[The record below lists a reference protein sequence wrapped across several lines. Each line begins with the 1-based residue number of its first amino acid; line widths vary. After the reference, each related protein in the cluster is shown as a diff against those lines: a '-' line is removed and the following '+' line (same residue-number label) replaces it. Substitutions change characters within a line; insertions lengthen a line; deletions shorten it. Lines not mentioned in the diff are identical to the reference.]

1 MEDLEKTRR
10 LSDSEFREWVTAC
23 LVYQQTGEIVES
35 SPMVALC
42 FDHVQ
47 PRIDKDVTSWENRCK
62 ANKENSK
69 KGGRPPKPKETE
81 ENPMGF
87 LETQQNPSKPKKP
100 QSQSQYQYQSQDI
113 QETKREEECSRE
125 KIEGSGGKEEP
136 APTEEKET
144 AQARKP
150 YTPPTDE
157 EWAKLRDEGL
167 AKLLQSIGGQT

>member
-1 MEDLEKTRR
+1 MEDLEKNRR

-47 PRIDKDVTSWENRCK
+47 PRIDKDVMSWENRCK

-100 QSQSQYQYQSQDI
+100 QSQSQSQYQSQDT
-113 QETKREEECSRE
+113 QEIKTEEECSRE

-136 APTEEKET
+136 TPTGFF
-144 AQARKP
+144 QKP
-150 YTPPTDE
+150 YVPPTDE
-157 EWAKLRDEGL
+157 EWARLRDESL
-167 AKLLQSIGGQT
+167 AKLLQSIGGKT